1 MWRVALIWA
10 AVPSVVAGVR
20 PGAFGVTQ
28 SVGSSSVVGAIMA
41 YKASKMMRPKCP
53 NVPPPKW
60 VSMARELAWRNYLV
74 AWMV

>member
-1 MWRVALIWA
+1 MSKFFSGA
-10 AVPSVVAGVR
+10 R

-28 SVGSSSVVGAIMA
+28 SVGSSFVVRSIIA
-41 YKASKMMRPKCP
+41 YAASDMMRSKWP

-60 VSMARELAWRNYLV
+60 VLMSRELDWRNFLV